1 MTDDPASRRQPP
13 VPGPPG
19 SAESSA
25 RGLTM
30 PADGIPPVL
39 DQVFDSNSLYA
50 LRAAAAAHAHQ
61 AGLPHSRA
69 EDLVMAVHELA
80 ANAVRHGPGHGRL
93 RLWKLN
99 QAMYAEITDD
109 GPGTPPGTNADAGPE
124 PGQAATWPAAHGHGL
139 WLVRQLADQAEVLAG
154 PHGTTATLSFGLG
167 PPGPLPAFAL
177 TQRSQRRCTV
187 LTVTGYLDPDAAEQL
202 LNAISDLTRTKP
214 ARHLIL
220 DLAGLPL
227 WDSSL
232 LAVLV
237 AAQRRVVNAQP
248 AAQMVL
254 VGLPGL
260 FVQRLRDSIP
270 GSRASFA
277 ETIDDAIRQTA
288 QHDSTTADDDTPQ
301 AE

>member
-1 MTDDPASRRQPP
+1 MTDDPTSRRQPP
-13 VPGPPG
+13 ARRPPG
-19 SAESSA
+19 DAESSG
-25 RGLTM
+25 RGLTL

-39 DQVFDSNSLYA
+39 DQVFDTNTLYA
-50 LRAAAAAHAHQ
+50 LRAAVAAHAHQ
-61 AGLPHSRA
+61 AGLPHGRA

-109 GPGTPPGTNADAGPE
+109 GPETPPGTNADAGPE

-139 WLVRQLADQAEVLAG
+139 WLVRQLADQAEIQAG
-154 PHGTTATLSFGLG
+154 PHGTTATLSFDLG
-167 PPGPLPAFAL
+167 PSGPLPAFAL
-177 TQRSQRRCTV
+177 TQGSQRSCTI

-202 LNAISDLTRTKP
+202 LNAISDLTAAKP

-220 DLAGLPL
+220 DLAGLAV

-232 LAVLV
+232 LAALIT
-237 AAQRRVVNAQP
+237 AQQRIVNTQP
-248 AAQMVL
+248 AAQMIL
-254 VGLPGL
+254 VGIPGL
-260 FVQRLRDSIP
+260 FVQRLRNTSL
-270 GSRASFA
+270 GTRASFA
-277 ETIDDAIRQTA
+277 ETIDDAIRQIA
-288 QHDSTTADDDTPQ
+288 QHDSTMADDDTLQ